1 MKLYKTLLIALALP
15 ALATFSFAGTCG
27 GCGDGGSKEKAS
39 QESVISLGAGCGGC
53 SGGDKDK
60 A

>member
-1 MKLYKTLLIALALP
+1 MKLYKTLLIALAIP
-15 ALATFSFAGTCG
+15 ALATFSFAGSCG

-39 QESVISLGAGCGGC
+39 QETVITLGAGCGGC
-53 SGGDKDK
+53 AGGGSKE